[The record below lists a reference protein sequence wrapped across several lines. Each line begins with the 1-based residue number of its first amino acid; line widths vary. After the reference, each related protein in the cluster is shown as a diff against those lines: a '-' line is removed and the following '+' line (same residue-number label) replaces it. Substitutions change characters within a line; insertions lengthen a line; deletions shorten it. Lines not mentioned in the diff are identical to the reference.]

1 MYNLRYHL
9 ASLIAVFLALT
20 VGLVLGTVIT
30 ERGII
35 TDQSSALVEDLQR
48 QFGDLRAENSAL
60 RAESDRNS
68 AFASAVVPHLIA
80 GSLEGSSTAIVAG
93 SGRVDGQDA
102 VRSAIEGAGSD
113 VVSIVVTREAAGLGE
128 AVPEGLDGLLAAAG
142 EAPAGAGPDLIGQVA
157 LVLSREW
164 REPGERPVTALLADA
179 GLILVEGLDEG
190 RVITGMV
197 VMPSAGESCDP
208 LALALARE
216 ARAHGDAAVAA
227 ESTTSGVS
235 VVGACAEEGIS
246 AVDHVDT
253 PQGVF
258 SLVWLLAER
267 ASGYY
272 GSAQGAEAYFP
283 PMTRGD

>member
-60 RAESDRNS
+60 RTESDRDS

-80 GSLEGSSTAIVAG
+80 GSLEGSSTAIVTGAG
-93 SGRVDGQDA
+93 RIDGQDA
-102 VRSAIEGAGSD
+102 VRSAVEAAGSD

-128 AVPEGLDGLLAAAG
+128 DVPEGLDGLLAAAG
-142 EAPAGAGPDLIGQVA
+142 ETPAGPGPDLIGQVA
-157 LVLSREW
+157 VVLSREW
-164 REPGERPVTALLADA
+164 REPGVRPLTTLLADA

-190 RVITGMV
+190 RAITGMV
-197 VMPSAGESCDP
+197 VMPSAGNSCDP
-208 LALALARE
+208 LALALAGE
-216 ARAHGDAAVAA
+216 ARAQGDAAVAA
-227 ESTTSGVS
+227 ESTAGGASA
-235 VVGACAEEGIS
+235 VGACAEQGMS

-253 PQGVF
+253 PQGAF

-272 GSAQGAEAYFP
+272 GAGEGAEAYFP